1 MDFNKLQEM
10 IKDIIDREVQIE
22 YDHDFKYMSE
32 EEAGEHQSY
41 TEESVELISKL
52 KSKLDEEGQRALLRL
67 MNILDS
73 RAAQESDYY
82 FDRGVRCGLTSLS
95 YLSKYCNIFNK

>member
-10 IKDIIDREVQIE
+10 IKDIILREAMIE

-32 EEAGEHQSY
+32 EETGEHQSY
-41 TEESVELISKL
+41 IDESVELIGKL

-67 MNILDS
+67 MDILDL
-73 RAAQESDYY
+73 RAVQESDYY
-82 FDRGVRCGLTSLS
+82 FERGVRCGLTSLN
-95 YLSKYCNIFNK
+95 YLSKYCEFF